1 MLKEK
6 HPENLF
12 IDLNQALS
20 NSEARTLHA
29 MEMNIT
35 QFRNVFFI
43 FNRSSTRILED
54 EDLTN
59 LNHWAVGAILES
71 REVIF
76 ADPLYNAMP
85 LNFLNFIDDFYKV
98 KYGKRIKQ
106 KNCVN
111 LSGRKNFPSQRDS
124 SLCGLIALMI
134 VVLLQSQTMVDF
146 FKFNTFRVSLNQLDD
161 LVKWPSSYKVYLRKV
176 FITAYCENEISV
188 NSFLSSE
195 ALEKIEKLLDFDKRD
210 QAQYGAS
217 VEKGRQENFV
227 EDPRKRRRK
236 TKNMKAKE
244 EVTPTK
250 KRFFIFDEE
259 LLIDEGHESTKDEE
273 SAFLNRKKVLK
284 QNTIKRTK
292 LKESFIM
299 EDCFEDTEEDK
310 KEKPVNDPSLKPSE
324 KKKEGKK
331 EKPVNEPSLKPS
343 ERKKEDKK
351 EKPVNDPSLK
361 PNEKKKEDKKEKPVN
376 DPSLKPSEKK
386 KEGKKE
392 KPVNEP
398 SLEQN
403 ENKEHNFNPKDSRTG
418 QNQLEI
424 HEEEKLEKENIVLPN
439 FTGMIVIKR
448 KSKISNIKCQFKNS
462 DSLVK
467 IDGYSWK
474 RLTAKNRKKVYKC
487 TNENNGIGCSA
498 VKTLKVPFDTKKRQ
512 DGLVEV
518 HYLSC
523 HSICKPPRTNL
534 EEEDVSKSKLFENAG
549 SGTSVNFEANE
560 QDLFNTSNFFESSQ
574 ENNQVENNEN
584 KIENELNK
592 STEKENSA
600 SRMDGTTNESVE
612 DSFRSSHPKN
622 VTRTWNFGSDS
633 CR

>member
-1 MLKEK
+1 MTNEFISFFIQMLKEK

-331 EKPVNEPSLKPS
+331 EKPVNEPSL
-343 ERKKEDKK
+343 
-351 EKPVNDPSLK
+351 
-361 PNEKKKEDKKEKPVN
+361 
-376 DPSLKPSEKK
+376 
-386 KEGKKE
+386 
-392 KPVNEP
+392 
-398 SLEQN
+398 EQN